1 MIENNN
7 SEKMTT
13 FWWVVNK
20 TISYKLHLA
29 LGFLFFFN
37 IFFFLALGFLI
48 SNTKEQLANK
58 IARIKWR

>member
-29 LGFLFFFN
+29 LGFL
-37 IFFFLALGFLI
+37 I